1 MSAHA
6 LGANPFADTEDQAA
20 LRQLARDVA
29 ERELAPM
36 ARHGDETEEFP
47 QWAWDGMRKAEL
59 FGLPQELELGYFARL
74 LSGEGLADELTNQAW
89 LLHLEL
95 KSVRSVEWAWE
106 AVRTMI
112 DDRFP
117 RQTGE

>member
-1 MSAHA
+1 M
-6 LGANPFADTEDQAA
+6 LEGDRPEMF
-20 LRQLARDVA
+20 
-29 ERELAPM
+29 ERL
-36 ARHGDETEEFP
+36 
-47 QWAWDGMRKAEL
+47 
-59 FGLPQELELGYFARL
+59 LGYFARL

-89 LLHLEL
+89 VLHLEL

-117 RQTGE
+117 RSWHSVSRTADLRDLGLSRAPDHVLVGLPSTPG